1 MPNMPTPPIQVYV
14 CDIHRVTH
22 RPASVCQP
30 FGVSRFIIII
40 LFLFLLIFKMLQ
52 IMFSSNS
59 GSTALVAW
67 SWQVGRSGQE
77 RLCLRNKPWF
87 VHQNYRDAVK
97 AIETKSTTSR
107 QYVFLLRFTS
117 KVTHVQLS
125 TGFIYCPAKRVSL
138 LPSVSLLSTLRFA
151 PQRLQAPSVLILCS
165 SFPAFSSILT
175 FTLSKKIIFSH
186 ILQNPKLSSG

>member
-1 MPNMPTPPIQVYV
+1 MQNVPTQPTQVYV

-67 SWQVGRSGQE
+67 YWQVGRSGQE
-77 RLCLRNKPWF
+77 RWCLRNKPWSVYQDDVCNVDGDNDF
-87 VHQNYRDAVK
+87 HFPQ
-97 AIETKSTTSR
+97 
-107 QYVFLLRFTS
+107 S
-117 KVTHVQLS
+117 KV
-125 TGFIYCPAKRVSL
+125 GG
-138 LPSVSLLSTLRFA
+138 PS
-151 PQRLQAPSVLILCS
+151 P
-165 SFPAFSSILT
+165 
-175 FTLSKKIIFSH
+175 
-186 ILQNPKLSSG
+186 SSGPVCVDCLNPWTGEHLCENC

>member
-14 CDIHRVTH
+14 CEVHRITH

-77 RLCLRNKPWF
+77 RWCLRNKPWS
-87 VHQNYRDAVK
+87 VRRDDVCNVDDGDFYFP
-97 AIETKSTTSR
+97 
-107 QYVFLLRFTS
+107 QS
-117 KVTHVQLS
+117 KV
-125 TGFIYCPAKRVSL
+125 GG
-138 LPSVSLLSTLRFA
+138 PS
-151 PQRLQAPSVLILCS
+151 P
-165 SFPAFSSILT
+165 
-175 FTLSKKIIFSH
+175 
-186 ILQNPKLSSG
+186 SSGPVCVDCLNPWTGEHLCENCGWPLCNDCGQVATFAKNVLWKLEIASALRLSPSS